1 MKPSL
6 KPQRPARV
14 IAALLLALA
23 CCAAYSPALAQGPN
37 DGRAFGDVQVLA
49 TVPNPPGYPEGIVV
63 NGNRAYVSGP
73 ARFGTAGEPPSKV
86 FAYDTRTGETVREY
100 AIQGEN
106 LAFDHANSCMAMDG
120 AGRLYVVNIQLGIVR
135 LDTGSGAQETYAAPL
150 PNLPTCASAP
160 ANTPCSPT
168 FLDLPPLPNDIAFDA
183 AGNLYETDSFQATI
197 WRIPAGGGQPQIW
210 FQSAALDT
218 PFGANGLRL
227 SPDGTRVFFAVT
239 AEGVGPMGNFL
250 GGKIYTLPLVN
261 SPQAGDLQV
270 FYQYNGDAPDGIA
283 FGRSGLLYVVLAA
296 PFNSGVSILRP
307 DGTQAA
313 RLGNAPGS
321 PIFPYDSPANA
332 AFDKHGALLLTNHA
346 FATGIPSN
354 FTVLSVFVDDK
365 EAPLERPNVP

>member
-1 MKPSL
+1 MRLTTKTT
-6 KPQRPARV
+6 RPTLVAC
-14 IAALLLALA
+14 ALLLALA
-23 CCAAYSPALAQGPN
+23 CVNGISPALADNNERP
-37 DGRAFGDVQVLA
+37 FGDVQVLA
-49 TVPNPPGYPEGIVV
+49 TVPNPPGFPEGIVV
-63 NGNRAYVSGP
+63 NGNRVYVSGP

-86 FAYDTRTGETVREY
+86 FAFNTKTGELVREY
-100 AIQGEN
+100 AIQGED
-106 LAFDHANSCMAMDG
+106 LSQDHANSCMAMDG

-135 LDTGSGAQETYAAPL
+135 IDTGSGAQEVYAAPL
-150 PNLPTCASAP
+150 PNLPTCANAP

-210 FQSAALDT
+210 FQSAQLDT
-218 PFGANGLRL
+218 PFGPNGLRL
-227 SPDGTRVFFAVT
+227 SPDGSRVFFAVT

-261 SPQAGDLQV
+261 APQASDLQV
-270 FYQYNGDAPDGIA
+270 FHQYNGDAPDGIA

-307 DGTQAA
+307 DGTEAT

-332 AFDKHGALLLTNHA
+332 AFDKHGSLLLTNHA